1 MLKPA
6 EPFRNLSF
14 FQKCS
19 GLGSE
24 NKKVFFQFLVD
35 FFPFGYGSVYQYIL
49 VDPDPES
56 QILAA
61 PTDPDQ

>member
-1 MLKPA
+1 MLKLA
-6 EPFRNLSF
+6 QPFRNLSF
-14 FQKCS
+14 FSKVKIWAPRI
-19 GLGSE
+19 
-24 NKKVFFQFLVD
+24 KKFLFQFLVD